1 MTSTETAAAR
11 TVFDM
16 SLRNKASR
24 MLFVSGLMV
33 IYFTVL
39 WMGLTEE
46 SRRSLSIVKSSASSK
61 DSVTIDVRVT
71 SLNTAQKLLYER
83 IRLIPMGRFAVDM
96 ATPSTDLK
104 LLINSVSGKQ
114 VVAFPKGERI
124 VPIEVTT
131 LLSGNQNRYPFDHYS
146 TDIDLLVTAPVKE
159 RGQTLPEER
168 LDKPADPN
176 ATTLVVGT
184 NDLDR
189 SETVPINENLT
200 ATYPGI
206 KFEGTVTEE
215 STYKL
220 MHTTIAIR
228 RANNVISLSVIV
240 MTVMFVLAVSVMG
253 MVLQMTATPG
263 EINLVPLTL
272 CVSLIFGLPA
282 LRNVQPSVPGMG
294 VLGDYISFIWAELM
308 VSISAIT
315 LAWIWITRSR
325 ASRKLS
331 QSRRSTDVR

>member
-1 MTSTETAAAR
+1 MSFLNR
-11 TVFDM
+11 TI
-16 SLRNKASR
+16 RI
-24 MLFVSGLMV
+24 LFVIGLMA

-46 SRRSLSIVKSSASSK
+46 SRRSLTIVKSSAAGK
-61 DSVTIDVRVT
+61 DFVAINVRVT
-71 SLNTAQKLLYER
+71 SVNPAQGLIYER
-83 IRLIPMGRFAVDM
+83 IRLVPMGRFAVDNT
-96 ATPSTDLK
+96 TPATDLK
-104 LLINSVSGKQ
+104 LLINSVSGRQ
-114 VVAFPKGERI
+114 VVVFPKGERI
-124 VPIEVTT
+124 NPIEVTS
-131 LLSGNQNRYPFDHYS
+131 LLSGNQNRYPFDNYS
-146 TDIDLLVTAPVKE
+146 TDINLVVTAPVK
-159 RGQTLPEER
+159 RKAQPTPNAQ
-168 LDKPADPN
+168 LDANADPLT
-176 ATTLVVGT
+176 ATLVLGT

-189 SETVPINENLT
+189 NETIPISENFT

-206 KFEGTVTEE
+206 KFEGAVTEDT
-215 STYKL
+215 TYKL

-228 RANNVISLSVIV
+228 RANNVIILSLIV
-240 MTVMFVLAVSVMG
+240 MTVMFVLAISIMG

-272 CVSLIFGLPA
+272 CVALIFGLPA

-294 VLGDYISFIWAELM
+294 VLSDYISFIWAELM

-331 QSRRSTDVR
+331 LGRRSTDVR

>member
-1 MTSTETAAAR
+1 MSSLNR
-11 TVFDM
+11 TI
-16 SLRNKASR
+16 RI
-24 MLFVSGLMV
+24 LFVIGLMA

-46 SRRSLSIVKSSASSK
+46 GRRSLTIVKSSASGK
-61 DSVTIDVRVT
+61 DLAAINVRVT
-71 SLNTAQKLLYER
+71 SVNPAQGLIYER
-83 IRLIPMGRFAVDM
+83 IRLVPMGRFAVDNT
-96 ATPSTDLK
+96 TPATDLK

-124 VPIEVTT
+124 NPIEVTSV
-131 LLSGNQNRYPFDHYS
+131 LSGNQNRYPFDNYS
-146 TDIDLLVTAPVKE
+146 TEIDLVVTAPVKKKA
-159 RGQTLPEER
+159 LPSPKTQ
-168 LDKPADPN
+168 LDANADPL
-176 ATTLVVGT
+176 TTNLDLGA

-189 SETVPINENLT
+189 NETIPISESFT

-206 KFEGTVTEE
+206 KFEGAVTED

-220 MHTTIAIR
+220 MHTTIAMR
-228 RANNVISLSVIV
+228 RANNVIILSLIV
-240 MTVMFVLAVSVMG
+240 MTVMFVLAISVMG

-294 VLGDYISFIWAELM
+294 VLSDYISFIWAELM

-325 ASRKLS
+325 ATRKLS
-331 QSRRSTDVR
+331 QGRRSTDIG